1 MRKLPSHPTECQGS
15 WMDRQERLGVGDTTI
30 NKVKQ
35 CNEAGRKKDRV
46 HVSFFPPFC
55 LYFR

>member
-1 MRKLPSHPTECQGS
+1 
-15 WMDRQERLGVGDTTI
+15 MDRQERLGVGDTTI